1 MDETYVKVAGRW
13 EYLYRTVGYTGD
25 TVVFMLQA
33 KRNQAAVHAFFKRA
47 IGLHEIPEKIATGKS
62 GDNTGD
68 VASIQVDSSLIIALH

>member
-1 MDETYVKVAGRW
+1 MDKTYVKVAGRW
-13 EYLYRTVGYTGD
+13 KCLVRAVDCTGD
-25 TVVFMLQA
+25 TVFMLQA